1 MASRTAVSTAS
12 RRCWQ
17 KRKLRLEASLSARRA
32 GLDKIANRL
41 QADPDLAAEAAAA
54 AGAADSVD
62 SLLAEEEWPTKC
74 LKYITKLEVR

>member
-1 MASRTAVSTAS
+1 MMLSSALEETAGIS
-12 RRCWQ
+12 
-17 KRKLRLEASLSARRA
+17 
-32 GLDKIANRL
+32 NRL
-41 QADPDLAAEAAAA
+41 QADPDLAAEAAAAA